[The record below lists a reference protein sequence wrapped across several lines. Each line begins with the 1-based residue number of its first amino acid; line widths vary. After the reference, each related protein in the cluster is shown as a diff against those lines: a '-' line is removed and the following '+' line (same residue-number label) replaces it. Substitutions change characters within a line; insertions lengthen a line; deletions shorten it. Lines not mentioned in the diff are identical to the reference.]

1 MITTDYRY
9 YTYTIQLSM
18 MKLLLQLR
26 LLLRTIQLSMMKTKQ
41 LKAQLTNRRTAPRN
55 TAPARHRRRTAAE
68 KRRARAAHLGVG
80 LGVGLGLGSGL
91 GSGLGLG

>member
-41 LKAQLTNRRTAPRN
+41 LKAQLTNRRTAP
-55 TAPARHRRRTAAE
+55 
-68 KRRARAAHLGVG
+68 
-80 LGVGLGLGSGL
+80 
-91 GSGLGLG
+91 